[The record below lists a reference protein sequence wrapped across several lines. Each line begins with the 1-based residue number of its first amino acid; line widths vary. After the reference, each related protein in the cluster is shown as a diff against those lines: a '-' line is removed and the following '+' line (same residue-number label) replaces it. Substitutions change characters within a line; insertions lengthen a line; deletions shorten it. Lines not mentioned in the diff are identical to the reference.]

1 MTLTLQEEFK
11 AFHENIKIGNF
22 DENETLRDKRDM
34 LLDELKAALADELIP
49 GTEKKLTF
57 EKLDQGSYA
66 MNTGILPIDDDYD
79 IDVGVVFD
87 LDEDEYD
94 SHKLKELIYDKVN
107 KHHNRTVLF
116 NRPCITV
123 KYAAGYH
130 VDLVVYAKN
139 NGQTKIAWGK
149 KTRADDTGWVDA
161 APKEL
166 TDWVQSVSS
175 SADERAQFRR
185 CVKYLKKWKQKKFS
199 SEGNAAPPSIGLTI
213 QARNSFSHRVDDD
226 FAVLINMAKHIQ
238 SKFTLS
244 FDSEWNSYHL
254 ISERLPVKPKGD
266 VYSKMT
272 ANHMQDFYEK
282 ICDFVEALEAAQEEE
297 SAHKASK
304 ILRKIFGDDF
314 PLIEDS
320 ISTKASSRPKT
331 QALV

>member
-11 AFHENIKIGNF
+11 AFHEKIKIGTF
-22 DENETLRDKRDM
+22 DENETLREKRDM
-34 LLDELKAALADELIP
+34 LLDELETALADELIP
-49 GTEKKLTF
+49 GTEKKLAF

-66 MNTGILPIDDDYD
+66 MNTGILPTNDDYD

-87 LDEDEYD
+87 LGEDDYD
-94 SHKLKELIYDKVN
+94 SHQLKTLVHDKVN
-107 KHHNRTVLF
+107 KQHNRTVLF

-166 TDWVQSVSS
+166 TDWVKSVSD

-185 CVKYLKKWKQKKFS
+185 CVKYLKKWKQNKFI

-213 QARNSFSHRVDDD
+213 QARNSFSCREDDD
-226 FAVLINMAKHIQ
+226 LAVLINMAKYIQ
-238 SKFTLS
+238 SKFTLK
-244 FDSEWNSYHL
+244 FDSDWNSYHH
-254 ISERLPVKPKGD
+254 ISELLPVKPESD

-272 ANHMQDFYEK
+272 TNYMEGFYEK
-282 ICDFVEALEAAQEEE
+282 ICDLVEALESAREEE

-304 ILRKIFGDDF
+304 ILRKLFGDDF
-314 PLIEDS
+314 PLVEDS
-320 ISTKASSRPKT
+320 KSTKEKPYVPTGNSA
-331 QALV
+331 